1 MKSFLLLLLPALAA
15 QFQHDVR
22 ILASDRMEGRGLGT
36 QGLERA
42 ADWVEGQLS
51 SFLKPAFPSHSY
63 RQPFRVKIGVT
74 RAEGNHLAD
83 H

>member
-42 ADWVEGQLS
+42 ADWVETGETVLPNVNNDVQAPTGS
-51 SFLKPAFPSHSY
+51 GKDS
-63 RQPFRVKIGVT
+63 
-74 RAEGNHLAD
+74 
-83 H
+83 